1 MKIGTLTF
9 PHGLFLAPMA
19 NVTDHAFRAICVSY
33 GAECVCT
40 ELISAKAVCYGDRK
54 TDRLAALCDDERPA
68 AIQIFGHEPE
78 SMARAAF
85 LLQKYAP
92 AFIDINFGCPMP
104 KLVCNGDGSAVMRD
118 PALCGRIVR
127 AVSEA
132 VDLPVTVKI
141 RKGEDETHVN
151 AVEVAR
157 VCEQNGAAAIFVHG
171 RTRAQLYSGKADRE
185 LIAQVKRA
193 VSVPVVGNGDID
205 SPESAADMRERT
217 GCDGI
222 MVGRGAY
229 GRPWLFRELLCRA
242 EGLPFTPPDNA
253 EIRAVLRRQIRLL
266 EEDRGPRALLEMRKH
281 LSHYCRGKTGSAK
294 LRERVNSVSTRPEL
308 EELVELLFPDGETER
323 DEKNRR

>member
-1 MKIGTLTF
+1 MKIGTLTI

-54 TDRLAALCDDERPA
+54 TDRLAALRDDERPA

-127 AVSEA
+127 AVAEA

-141 RKGEDETHVN
+141 RKGEDE
-151 AVEVAR
+151 ACGCR
-157 VCEQNGAAAIFVHG
+157 RG
-171 RTRAQLYSGKADRE
+171 RPRLRAER
-185 LIAQVKRA
+185 R
-193 VSVPVVGNGDID
+193 VGNLRARAD
-205 SPESAADMRERT
+205 PRPAVQRESRPRTDRT
-217 GCDGI
+217 GQAGG
-222 MVGRGAY
+222 VRPGR
-229 GRPWLFRELLCRA
+229 
-242 EGLPFTPPDNA
+242 
-253 EIRAVLRRQIRLL
+253 
-266 EEDRGPRALLEMRKH
+266 RK
-281 LSHYCRGKTGSAK
+281 R
-294 LRERVNSVSTRPEL
+294 
-308 EELVELLFPDGETER
+308 
-323 DEKNRR
+323 